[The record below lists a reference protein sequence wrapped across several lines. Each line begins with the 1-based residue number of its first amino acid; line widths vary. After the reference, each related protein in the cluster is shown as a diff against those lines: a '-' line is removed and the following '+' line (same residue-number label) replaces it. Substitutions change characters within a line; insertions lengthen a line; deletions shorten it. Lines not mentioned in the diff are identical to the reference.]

1 MTIGIDLIPVR
12 PQSSGF
18 RRYAEMLLEAIETLD
33 SYDFDVYYNDE
44 MEDYFSFSSSN
55 VKSHSVNTPGKT
67 HFLAGQFVLPYR
79 SYADDLALIHAPVSP
94 PPLFAPVPAVVTIH
108 DLTFVKYPETMTTL
122 SRWYWKAGM
131 QAGVRVADQIIA
143 PSKSTMADVT
153 DHYGVSTDRITVV
166 PEVPDDR
173 FLEVEPDREPLAELD
188 LPDEFVLFV
197 GTVEPRKNI
206 RQLVE
211 AYAIA
216 NKRYGVEAPLVVTG
230 RLGWLYED
238 ILETVERHRL
248 EDDVRFPGH
257 VSETQLAQL
266 YANATLFT
274 YLSEYEGFGLPP
286 IEAMAASTPVLVSDQ
301 SSLPEVVGDA
311 GETVSLEN
319 TEAIARRIATLL
331 EDRDRRSALAKSGRQ
346 RAEQF
351 TLTSFTDSLNQ
362 VYETALDARTATKR

>member
-33 SYDFDVYYNDE
+33 CYDFEVYYNDE
-44 MEDYFSFSSSN
+44 MEDHFSFSSSH
-55 VKSHSVNTPGKT
+55 VESHPVNTPEKT

-79 SYADDLALIHAPVSP
+79 SHADDLALVHAPVSP
-94 PPLFAPVPAVVTIH
+94 PPLFVPVPTVVTVH
-108 DLTFVKYPETMTTL
+108 DLTFVKYPETMTIL
-122 SRWYWKAGM
+122 SCWYWKAGM
-131 QAGVRVADQIIA
+131 QAGVRVADQIIV

-153 DHYGVSTDRITVV
+153 DHYGVSADRIKVV
-166 PEVPDDR
+166 PEVPNDR
-173 FLEVEPDREPLAELD
+173 FLEVEPNREALAELD
-188 LPDEFVLFV
+188 LPDEFILFV

-216 NKRYGVEAPLVVTG
+216 NERYGVKAPLVITG

-238 ILETVERHRL
+238 VLETVERHGL
-248 EDDVRFPGH
+248 KDDVRFPGH
-257 VSETQLAQL
+257 VSESQLAQL

-311 GETVSLEN
+311 GETVSLES
-319 TEAIARRIATLL
+319 TETIARRIATLL
-331 EDRDRRSALAKSGRQ
+331 EDRDRRSALAKSGHQ
-346 RAEQF
+346 RAKQF
-351 TLTSFTDSLNQ
+351 TLTSFADSLDR
-362 VYETALDARTATKR
+362 VYEMALNAHTATK

>member
-18 RRYAEMLLEAIETLD
+18 RRYAEMLLEVIETLD
-33 SYDFDVYYNDE
+33 HYDFKVYYNEE
-44 MEDYFSFSSSN
+44 MEEHFSFPD
-55 VKSHSVNTPGKT
+55 SHIESYSVSTPEKM

-79 SYADDLALIHAPVSP
+79 CHMDGLSLIHTPVSP
-94 PPLFAPVPAVVTIH
+94 PPLFASVPTVMTIH

-122 SRWYWKAGM
+122 SRWYWKVGM
-131 QAGVRVADQIIA
+131 QVGVRVADQIIV
-143 PSKSTMADVT
+143 PSKSTLDDVT
-153 DHYGVSTDRITVV
+153 DYYGVSLDRITVIQ
-166 PEVPDDR
+166 EVPDNR
-173 FLEVEPDREPLAELD
+173 FLEVEPNQEAIDKMD
-188 LPDEFVLFV
+188 LPDEFILFV

-206 RQLVE
+206 RQLIE

-216 NKRYGVEAPLVVTG
+216 NEKYGVDIPLVITG

-238 ILETVERHRL
+238 ILETVERLGL
-248 EDDVRFPGH
+248 EDDVQFPGF
-257 VSETQLAQL
+257 VTEEKLEQL

-286 IEAMAASTPVLVSDQ
+286 IEAMASKTPVLVSDQ

-311 GETVSLEN
+311 GETISLEN
-319 TEAIARRIATLL
+319 TESIARRIGTLL
-331 EDRDRRSALAKSGRQ
+331 EDQDYRSALAKSGRQ

-351 TLTSFTDSLNQ
+351 TLASFVDSLDQ
-362 VYETALDARTATKR
+362 VYEATLGARTATKR